1 MKLLTAVLLALISV
15 KAAYADSF
23 VLVNDSKEIN
33 VSTEDLLKLPV
44 TSITTSTNFT
54 PKATFEGVTFKE
66 LLSKYSITASSLRV
80 YALDDYSYTLPV
92 GELEK
97 YHVILAYRKNDKVIP
112 VSDLGPFAVIYPRDQ
127 NPELNKLEVNA
138 KTVWQIN
145 RIEAIK

>member
-1 MKLLTAVLLALISV
+1 MKLLTAILFSLLSA
-15 KAAYADSF
+15 KAAYAASF
-23 VLVNDSKEIN
+23 VLADGSKEIN

-44 TSITTSTNFT
+44 TSITTATNFT
-54 PKATFEGVTFKE
+54 PKATFEGVTFTE

-92 GELEK
+92 EELLK
-97 YHVILAYRKNDKVIP
+97 YQVILAFRKNDKMIP

-127 NPELNKLEVNA
+127 HPELNKLDVNA

>member
-54 PKATFEGVTFKE
+54 PKTTFEGVTFKE

>member
-1 MKLLTAVLLALISV
+1 MKLLTAVLLTLISV

-23 VLVNDSKEIN
+23 VLADGSKEIN

-54 PKATFEGVTFKE
+54 PKATFEGVTFKG

>member
-1 MKLLTAVLLALISV
+1 MKVLTAFLIALISA

-23 VLVNDSKEIN
+23 VLADGSKEIN
-33 VSTEDLLKLPV
+33 ISTEDLQKLPV
-44 TSITTSTNFT
+44 TSITTATNFT
-54 PKATFEGVTFKE
+54 PNSTFEGVTFAE

-92 GELEK
+92 GELLK
-97 YHVILAYRKNDKVIP
+97 YQVILAYRKNGQLIP

-127 NPELNKLEVNA
+127 HQELNKLEVNA

-145 RIEAIK
+145 RIEVIK

>member
-44 TSITTSTNFT
+44 TSIATSTNFT

>member
-1 MKLLTAVLLALISV
+1 MKIFTAILFSLLSA

-23 VLVNDSKEIN
+23 VLADGSKEIN

-44 TSITTSTNFT
+44 TSITTATNFT
-54 PKATFEGVTFKE
+54 PKATFEGVTFTE
-66 LLSKYSITASSLRV
+66 LLSKYSITASSLRI

-92 GELEK
+92 EELLK
-97 YHVILAYRKNDKVIP
+97 YKVILAFRKNDKVIP

-127 NPELNKLEVNA
+127 HPELNKLDVNA

>member
-1 MKLLTAVLLALISV
+1 MKLFTAILFSLLSA

-23 VLVNDSKEIN
+23 VLADGSKEIN

-44 TSITTSTNFT
+44 TSITTATNFT
-54 PKATFEGVTFKE
+54 PKATFEGVPFTE

-92 GELEK
+92 EELLK
-97 YHVILAYRKNDKVIP
+97 YQVILAFRKNDKVIP

-127 NPELNKLEVNA
+127 HPELNKLDVNA